1 MKVIYVGRCNSFA
14 ANLVDRFVKQ
24 DYEVYIFSDTD
35 FTPDEK
41 PVHSYKWYQCKNN
54 DAGLQ
59 TIFNSVKPNTVV
71 FAGNIYMEETWEYET
86 GSNIYFCHL
95 MNVLN
100 QCAIHA
106 VQKFIFLSSSEVYGC
121 DLHGKTEEEP
131 TEPVTLKGLLCKQG
145 EGLVQEYHRLYG
157 IETVILRIGDIYG
170 FAINEKQKDFLS
182 NIRNHLYSNNKY
194 QANRNKYFVP
204 VHRKDC
210 VDAILR
216 AKDITP
222 SGLYNVGGFQCF
234 SEEEIV
240 TLLRRNLGEN
250 FKITGFDGELRGCNI
265 NSCRIKKELEWVCF
279 YEFFSTLSSENTEV
293 IKAKVKKDKRKLS
306 HSERKYLEYIENISV
321 FLGFGII
328 MVLVR
333 NHAVLRQLDLMYL
346 YIIIISLFLGL
357 RHSFMAVVLSALFYV
372 FMNGISFFN
381 LSSILVNAQ
390 FLLQMSQYLFIGAT
404 IGYSVD
410 HYQSIAKEKS
420 SEYEY
425 LLKDYKELSEIN
437 EDNTMIKLEYEKRLI
452 SSRNSLPKLYS
463 VIQKL
468 TSLEPELIFQ
478 EAVHVVEDIM
488 ETDSVFVY
496 LVNKKMT
503 FLHLIAGSDNKD
515 SYLSKSISLNQ
526 NLEMKEKVIKGEIY
540 IGSQWKE
547 GEPALVA
554 PIMQEDKLIAVIV
567 INRLKFTSL
576 NLYNMNLFRTL
587 ILLIASSIIKAM
599 KYEESTNA
607 KKYIPDTEIL
617 IKEEFEKLIQKRRQE
632 RAKRAEKS
640 NRAEKTERT
649 VSAEKTE
656 RESGDADYCI
666 IQIDLVNNLL
676 ETYYK
681 AANLFRN
688 TDYFGTNDKKE
699 LLVFLGNTSS
709 EQVFIILNRLKEND
723 LNAVLIEE

>member
-1 MKVIYVGRCNSFA
+1 
-14 ANLVDRFVKQ
+14 
-24 DYEVYIFSDTD
+24 
-35 FTPDEK
+35 
-41 PVHSYKWYQCKNN
+41 
-54 DAGLQ
+54 
-59 TIFNSVKPNTVV
+59 
-71 FAGNIYMEETWEYET
+71 
-86 GSNIYFCHL
+86 
-95 MNVLN
+95 
-100 QCAIHA
+100 
-106 VQKFIFLSSSEVYGC
+106 
-121 DLHGKTEEEP
+121 
-131 TEPVTLKGLLCKQG
+131 
-145 EGLVQEYHRLYG
+145 
-157 IETVILRIGDIYG
+157 
-170 FAINEKQKDFLS
+170 
-182 NIRNHLYSNNKY
+182 
-194 QANRNKYFVP
+194 
-204 VHRKDC
+204 
-210 VDAILR
+210 
-216 AKDITP
+216 
-222 SGLYNVGGFQCF
+222 
-234 SEEEIV
+234 
-240 TLLRRNLGEN
+240 
-250 FKITGFDGELRGCNI
+250 
-265 NSCRIKKELEWVCF
+265 
-279 YEFFSTLSSENTEV
+279 
-293 IKAKVKKDKRKLS
+293 
-306 HSERKYLEYIENISV
+306 
-321 FLGFGII
+321 
-328 MVLVR
+328 
-333 NHAVLRQLDLMYL
+333 
-346 YIIIISLFLGL
+346 
-357 RHSFMAVVLSALFYV
+357 MAVVLSALFYV

-390 FLLQMSQYLFIGAT
+390 FLLQMSQYLFIGAS

-632 RAKRAEKS
+632 RSKRAEKANRTEKA
-640 NRAEKTERT
+640 NRAEKTDRTEKTDKTVSAEKTDKT

-723 LNAVLIEE
+723 LTAVLIEE